1 MKNSMKYLNVP
12 AACLLA
18 LCFFPEAR
26 GAEFGGRLEP
36 MFETHCYGC
45 HDADEKKGGLDLGAL
60 RWDPANGDNL
70 EQWTR
75 VLDKVQSG
83 AMPPR
88 KKSRPDVAVSTGFQT
103 TLSRALGEYT
113 RDQQVKSGR
122 VVYRRLNRSEYIN
135 TVRDLFG
142 VPAELKELLP
152 QDGTEAGFDTIGAA
166 QNLSVEHLDRYL
178 EAAEIVLREA
188 TVQTPRPETVKERG
202 DLTELWHRSMGDSR
216 QLQWGFSP
224 EGVLAVRN
232 FMGLTST
239 GLGWKPPVPDA
250 TYRFRIR
257 ARAML
262 DDAQDGGV
270 GKRKQIDP
278 SRPMTAKV
286 GQQGVH
292 IAGVWPKPG
301 PDPRITLKM
310 GIGGSGHG
318 KPFVTGCYYEMSPTE
333 YREFVYEGRM
343 AAGQT
348 LRLSAYRAIPE
359 SSDEDGG
366 IYHGLCA
373 VVEWFE
379 VEGPI
384 LEQWPPRGH
393 QLLYGDLPLRPLDP
407 NQPLKELVVAS
418 SSPELD
424 ARQRL
429 GAVLE
434 KLFRRPASAAELDEY
449 VSIFKEHHQ
458 NGMRFDEALRMAYKT
473 ALCSPEF
480 LFFAEKPGLLDDHAL
495 ASRLSYGLWAG
506 PPDEALLRLAAAGTL
521 RDPAVL
527 RSETERM
534 LADPRSRRFASSFLD
549 SWLNLRDINSTQP
562 DTKLFTEFE
571 DYLRDSMVDES
582 VAFFQEL
589 VRGNLGVKNVI
600 HSDFAMLNE
609 RLAEHYQIPGVRG
622 AGMRKVQ
629 LPAGSRRGG
638 LLTQG
643 AVLKVSANGTST
655 SPVVRGAYVLAR
667 FLGTPPEPP
676 PKSVPAIE
684 PDIRGATTIREQLE
698 KHRADASCAACHA
711 KLDPPGFALESFDV
725 TGRWRTNYRVLPE
738 STKGRVVTIPG
749 CDARLFAEGP
759 KVVPSYMLEDG
770 KAFEDIDGFKQ
781 LMLSNEEQL
790 ARALAGQLVAHLTG
804 ARMQFADREV
814 VADLV
819 KQAREGGYGVRALI
833 HGVIQSRL
841 FREK

>member
-1 MKNSMKYLNVP
+1 MKHLNLISAVLCASLSP
-12 AACLLA
+12 ALVS
-18 LCFFPEAR
+18 
-26 GAEFGGRLEP
+26 AEFGGRLEP
-36 MFETHCYGC
+36 MFEAHCYAC
-45 HDADEKKGGLDLGAL
+45 HDADEKKGGLDLSAL
-60 RWDPANGDNL
+60 SWDPANGENL
-70 EQWTR
+70 VQWTR
-75 VLDKVQSG
+75 VFDKVQSG

-88 KKSRPDVAVSTGFQT
+88 KKSRPGAEVLAGFQS
-103 TLSRALGEYT
+103 TLSSALNGFT
-113 RDQQVKSGR
+113 REQQLKAGR
-122 VVYRRLNRSEYIN
+122 VVYRRLNRTEYIH

-152 QDGTEAGFDTIGAA
+152 QDGTEGGFDTIGAA

-188 TVQTPRPETVKERG
+188 TVRTSRPETVRERG

-239 GLGWKPPVPDA
+239 ALGWKPPVPDA
-250 TYRFRIR
+250 TYRFRVR

-270 GKRKQIDP
+270 GKRAKVDP
-278 SRPMTAKV
+278 ARPAPAKV

-301 PDPRITLKM
+301 PDPRITLKL
-310 GIGGSGHG
+310 GIGGSGQG
-318 KPFVTGCYYEMSPTE
+318 KPFLTGNYYEMSPTE
-333 YREFVYEGRM
+333 YREFVYEARVP
-343 AAGQT
+343 AGQT
-348 LRLSAYRAIPE
+348 LRISAYRAIPDE
-359 SSDEDGG
+359 PDEDGG
-366 IYHGLCA
+366 IHHGLCA
-373 VVEWFE
+373 VVEWIE
-379 VEGPI
+379 IEGPI

-393 QLLYGDLPLRPLDP
+393 QLLYGDLPLQPLDP
-407 NQPLKELVVAS
+407 KQPLKELGVS
-418 SSPELD
+418 STQPEKD
-424 ARQRL
+424 AYELLVRVL
-429 GAVLE
+429 G
-434 KLFRRPASAAELDEY
+434 KLFRRPASAAEVAEY
-449 VSIFKEHHQ
+449 VSIFNEHFQ

-480 LFFAEKPGLLDDHAL
+480 LFFAEKPGRLEDHAI
-495 ASRLSYGLWAG
+495 ASRLSFGLWGG
-506 PPDEALLRLAAAGTL
+506 PPDEALLKLAGMGRLT
-521 RDPAVL
+521 DPAVL
-527 RSETERM
+527 RSETER
-534 LADPRSRRFASSFLD
+534 LLSDPRSRRFAGSFLD
-549 SWLNLRDINSTQP
+549 SWLNLRDINATQP

-571 DYLRDSMVDES
+571 DYLRDSMVEES

-589 VRGNLGVKNVI
+589 VRGDLGVKNVI

-609 RLAEHYQIPGVRG
+609 RLAEHYRIPGVRG
-622 AGMRKVQ
+622 VEMRKVQ
-629 LPAGSRRGG
+629 LPADSRRGG

-698 KHRADASCAACHA
+698 KHRADASCAMCHA

-749 CDARLFAEGP
+749 CDARLFGEGP
-759 KVVPSYMLEDG
+759 KVLPGYVLEDG
-770 KAFEDIDGFKQ
+770 RTFEDIDGFKR
-781 LMLSNEEQL
+781 LMLANEEQL
-790 ARALAGQLVAHLTG
+790 ARALAEQLVAHLTG
-804 ARMQFADREV
+804 ARMQFADRLV
-814 VADLV
+814 VAALV
-819 KQAREGGYGVRALI
+819 KESRASGYGVRSLI

-841 FREK
+841 FLEK

>member
-1 MKNSMKYLNVP
+1 MKLLNFTTVSLFVMSLS
-12 AACLLA
+12 AAVS
-18 LCFFPEAR
+18 

-36 MFETHCYGC
+36 MFEAHCYKC
-45 HDADEKKGGLDLGAL
+45 HDADEKKGGLDLSAL
-60 RWDPANGDNL
+60 RWEPTLGDNL
-70 EQWTR
+70 DQWTR
-75 VLDKVQSG
+75 VFDKVRSG

-88 KKSRPDVAVSTGFQT
+88 KKSRPDAKVAAAFQT
-103 TLSRALGEYT
+103 TLSSALNDFT
-113 RDQQVKSGR
+113 REQQLKAGR
-122 VVYRRLNRSEYIN
+122 VVYRRLNRAEYIN

-152 QDGTEAGFDTIGAA
+152 QDGTEGGFDTIGAA

-188 TVQTPRPETVKERG
+188 TVRTPRPDSTRERG

-216 QLQWGFSP
+216 QLNWGFSP

-232 FMGLTST
+232 FFGLTST

-270 GKRKQIDP
+270 GKRKQID
-278 SRPMTAKV
+278 SARPMKAKV

-292 IAGVWPKPG
+292 IAGVWPKLG

-318 KPFVTGCYYEMSPTE
+318 KPFITGQYYEMSPTE
-333 YREFVYEGRM
+333 YREFVYEGRVS
-343 AAGQT
+343 AGQT
-348 LRLSAYRAIPE
+348 LRLSAYRAIPDE
-359 SSDEDGG
+359 PNEDGG

-373 VVEWFE
+373 VIEWVEI
-379 VEGPI
+379 EGPV
-384 LEQWPPRGH
+384 LEQWPSRGH
-393 QLLYGDLPLRPLDP
+393 HLLYGNLPLQPLDKQ
-407 NQPLKELVVAS
+407 QPLKELVVGS
-418 SSPELD
+418 SKPDAD
-424 ARQRL
+424 ARQL
-429 GAVLE
+429 LTSVLE
-434 KLFRRPASAAELDEY
+434 KLFRRPASVDEVTEY
-449 VSIFKEHHQ
+449 VSIFSEQLQ
-458 NGMRFDEALRMAYKT
+458 NGMRFDEALRMAYKA

-480 LFFAEKPGLLDDHAL
+480 LFFAEKPGRLDDYAL
-495 ASRLSYGLWAG
+495 ATRLSYGLWGG
-506 PPDEALLRLAAAGTL
+506 PPDEALLKLAAMGTL

-527 RSETERM
+527 RSETERL
-534 LADPRSRRFASSFLD
+534 LADPRSSRFAGSFLD

-582 VAFFQEL
+582 VAFFREL
-589 VRGNLGVKNVI
+589 VRENLGVKNVI

-609 RLAEHYQIPGVRG
+609 RLAEHYRIPGVRG
-622 AGMRKVQ
+622 VEIRKVM
-629 LPAGSRRGG
+629 LPANSRRGG

-698 KHRADASCAACHA
+698 KHRADASCATCHA
-711 KLDPPGFALESFDV
+711 NLDPPGFALESFDV

-738 STKGRVVTIPG
+738 STKGRVVTIAG

-759 KVVPSYMLEDG
+759 KVVPGYMLEDG
-770 KAFEDIDGFKQ
+770 RAFEDIDGFKQ
-781 LMLSNEEQL
+781 LLLANEEQL
-790 ARALAGQLVAHLTG
+790 ARALAEKLVAHLTG
-804 ARMQFADREV
+804 ARVQFADREIV
-814 VADLV
+814 ETLV
-819 KQAREGGYGVRALI
+819 KNSKASGYCVRSLI

-841 FREK
+841 FCEK